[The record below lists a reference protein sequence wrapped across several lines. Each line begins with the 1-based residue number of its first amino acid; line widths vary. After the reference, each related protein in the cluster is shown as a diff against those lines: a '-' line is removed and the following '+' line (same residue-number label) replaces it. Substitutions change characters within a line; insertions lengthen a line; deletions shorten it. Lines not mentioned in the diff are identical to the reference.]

1 MAVPNDH
8 APPLGGILETA
19 LYVDDMPR
27 ARAFYEGVLGLHP
40 MVEDSRLV
48 AYPVAS
54 GSVLLLFQRG
64 RTREP
69 VTLPGGVV
77 PPHDGSGPLHMAF
90 AIPAESLQD
99 WRSRLDAHGI
109 AIESRVA
116 WPKGGTS
123 LYFRD
128 PDGHAL
134 ELATPGLWAN
144 Y

>member
-1 MAVPNDH
+1 MPDDT

-19 LYVDDMPR
+19 LDVDDMDR
-27 ARAFYEGVLGLHP
+27 ARRFYEGVMGLVP
-40 MVEDSRLV
+40 MVEDARLV
-48 AYPVAS
+48 AYPVGA
-54 GSVLLLFQRG
+54 GVLLLFRRG
-64 RTREP
+64 STLEP

-90 AIPAESLQD
+90 AIAAET
-99 WRSRLDAHGI
+99 LDAWI
-109 AIESRVA
+109 ARLAAHDVAVESRVA

-123 LYFRD
+123 LYLRD

-134 ELATPGLWAN
+134 ELATPGLWRN

>member
-1 MAVPNDH
+1 MSEEA
-8 APPLGGILETA
+8 APPLGGVLETA

-27 ARAFYEGVLGLHP
+27 ARAFYEQVLGLSA
-40 MVEDSRLV
+40 MVEDARLV
-48 AYPVAS
+48 AYPIGP
-54 GSVLLLFQRG
+54 GSVLLLFRRG
-64 RTREP
+64 STLTP

-77 PPHDGSGPLHMAF
+77 PPHDGTGPLHAAF
-90 AIPAESLQD
+90 AVAAAD
-99 WRSRLDAHGI
+99 LDAWAARLEARGV
-109 AIESRVA
+109 AIESRVL
-116 WPKGGTS
+116 WPKGGIS